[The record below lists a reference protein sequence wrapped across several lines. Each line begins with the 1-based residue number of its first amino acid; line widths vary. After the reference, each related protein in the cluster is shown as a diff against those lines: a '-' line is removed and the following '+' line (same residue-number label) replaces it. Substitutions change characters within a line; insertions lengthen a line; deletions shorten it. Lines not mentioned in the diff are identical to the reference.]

1 MDASA
6 PHVVW
11 PCAGASRMATARTFA
26 ALLVLG
32 LAGIAAAGRGT
43 QMASSSRSETRAKVL
58 NNFVTEL
65 VNASGQFRGP
75 EEQYRFRNRRD
86 GWVYISTTAAVEG
99 GAKVYVSLDA
109 NPPEQAVIVHEA
121 GSAET
126 LETMRYLSAGEH
138 TLRLRWQG
146 KAPVTHIVVRAVPE
160 IIYCKFP
167 SNPQVTEY
175 GPYDWSFL
183 SRHILPNVNT
193 IVGSGAEADR
203 RYVEQWKARGGRWI
217 VECGLPG
224 LGAESV
230 TADQAYSSWAS
241 NPGFQDPLLDGVI
254 VDEFG
259 GAISARESKKYGA
272 WTAALQRLYTER
284 AGKLFYPY
292 CGELY
297 RYEAS
302 RHFAETVMRHGGRF
316 AFERYLREQ
325 PTEEEA
331 AAFLNHM
338 LGNEMFL
345 WQRTLPGSVEH
356 MIVCLGYLCAPP
368 ESLNCNPSVNYKVY
382 LDRQFN
388 LLATHPN
395 CAGLYGIMEYTASYA
410 DEEIVRWTG
419 KLYRH
424 YCIEGRRER
433 LTDDPYI
440 LPHLENP
447 DFANGVSGWTLS
459 PAEEGSIGA
468 GNMPGFSWLEGRYPR
483 NRQGDDYL
491 RTRRSAAK
499 PNTFSQTLQ
508 QLQPGRLYS
517 LKMYTADLGD
527 LSAGRSVQQKHAVS
541 IAIEGGETIPE
552 KSFQHVFPNCYDHFV
567 GPFDSAEHR
576 AWMNYHQRV
585 FRATA
590 AEARLVI
597 SDWAGDQEPGGPI
610 GQELMYNFI
619 EVEPYLAE

>member
-1 MDASA
+1 MTSQSHPA
-6 PHVVW
+6 
-11 PCAGASRMATARTFA
+11 
-26 ALLVLG
+26 
-32 LAGIAAAGRGT
+32 
-43 QMASSSRSETRAKVL
+43 TRAKVL
-58 NNFVTEL
+58 NNFATEL
-65 VNASGQFRGP
+65 LHVPGPLRGP
-75 EEQYRFRNRRD
+75 EKRRRFRNPRE
-86 GWVYISTTAAVEG
+86 GWVFISTTAAVED

-109 NPPEQAVIVHEA
+109 DPPGRAVIVHEA

-146 KAPVTHIVVRAVPE
+146 KAPVTHIIVRAVPE
-160 IIYCKFP
+160 IIYCKFGA
-167 SNPQVTEY
+167 NPHVTEY

-203 RYVEQWKARGGRWI
+203 RYVEEWKARGGRWI

-224 LGAESV
+224 LRAESV
-230 TADQAYSSWAS
+230 TADEAYAYWLS

-259 GAISARESKKYGA
+259 GAISARESRKYRA
-272 WTAALQRLYTER
+272 WAEAVDRLYADPTR
-284 AGKLFYPY
+284 AEKRFYPY
-292 CGELY
+292 CIELY
-297 RYEAS
+297 RYAPS
-302 RHFAETVMRHGGRF
+302 RHFAETVLRRGGRF

-331 AAFLNHM
+331 EAFLDHM
-338 LGNEMFL
+338 LGNELYL
-345 WQRTLPGSVEH
+345 WRRALPGSVERL
-356 MIVCLGYLCAPP
+356 IVCLGYLSAPP
-368 ESLNCNPSVNYKVY
+368 ESLNCNPSVDYKVY

-388 LLATHPN
+388 LLANHPD

-424 YCIEGRRER
+424 YCIEGRRDR

-517 LKMYTADLGD
+517 LKMYTADLQD
-527 LSAGRSVQQKHAVS
+527 LTQGRSVQQKHAVS
-541 IAIEGGETIPE
+541 ITIEGGETIPE
-552 KSFQHVFPNCYDHFV
+552 KSFQHVFPNCYNHFV
-567 GPFDSAEHR
+567 GPFDSTEHR

-585 FRATA
+585 FRAKGT
-590 AEARLVI
+590 EAKLLI
-597 SDWAGDQEPGGPI
+597 SDWAGDTDPGGPI